1 MLKKTFLSLICT
13 ILFASVSGQGLVERI
28 SVRIC
33 SCIDTIE
40 NMDSLQAKFNR
51 CVTESVSVFWNSDSD
66 DEPDSFAPQDSISN
80 TIDSVIAKLSYYC
93 PKIRAFILADKE
105 AHFYKMS
112 DSEKANKFYTA
123 GNDAFEKN
131 DFKTAEKQYI
141 KAINADPGWV
151 YPYDNLGLTYR
162 NMKQFKKAVK
172 YYDKSLKIYPENSF
186 AIQNQAVAFT
196 FLKDNARALDNY
208 VLLINLYPNNPEGYY
223 GAAKIHILNEDYETA
238 LNYVFY
244 CHNMYVALKSEYV
257 KDTEQLA
264 KTIYNKMKEQNKL
277 DIFMQKAKE
286 YGITIN
292 ETDKN

>member
-1 MLKKTFLSLICT
+1 MLKKASLSFICA
-13 ILFASVSGQGLVERI
+13 IFFASVSGQSLVERI

-33 SCIDTIE
+33 NCIDTIE

-51 CVTESVSVFWNSDSD
+51 CITESVSTFWNSDSE
-66 DEPDSFAPQDSISN
+66 DELDNFVSEDSIN
-80 TIDSVIAKLSYYC
+80 KTVDSVIAKLSYYC
-93 PKIRAFILADKE
+93 PKIRKFILADKE

-123 GNDAFEKN
+123 GNEAFEKD
-131 DFKTAEKQYI
+131 DFKTAEKQYLNAL
-141 KAINADPGWV
+141 KADPEWV

-162 NMKQFKKAVK
+162 NMKQFKKAVI
-172 YYDKSLKIYPENSF
+172 YYDKSLKIYPEGSF

-196 FLKDNARALDNY
+196 FLKDNESALKNY
-208 VLLINLYPNNPEGYY
+208 ELLINLYPNNPEGYY
-223 GAAKIHILNEDYETA
+223 GAAKIYISNEDYETA

-244 CHNMYVALKSEYV
+244 CHNMYVAQKSDYV

-264 KTIYNKMKEQNKL
+264 ITIYNKMKEQNKQ

-286 YGITIN
+286 YGITVN